1 MLVEGFLFT
10 YLLYG
15 IVEYATCGVFTCNS
29 DLKLALWNDMNEA
42 EGNVLEAPIVHVE
55 RDRSPERAH
64 GHFET
69 ILLFSDEFIKLSQ
82 VRPGKNPILE
92 DLKNSIEKVGMLN
105 AIDVAKMDTPLLE
118 EYIEFTNMVWGSDR
132 NIEDVRSLGVD
143 GFYYPLVAGHSRH
156 QAIEEL
162 EAEGRIEQR
171 PIQTKVHPVQTIED
185 ILDLQLGENLHS
197 VPSMERRALAAVEHF
212 TFGVMKGKWTDQ
224 DDYYAQHPDLQH
236 DKSLLED
243 GLVISQL
250 PPNLQDYVFKKK
262 VAFATGIEIAKTGRV
277 LRRHIEFKQGAKFG
291 EMDEVTRAKADRLY
305 LQSLNMLA
313 SKIANKRLNAPA
325 AKKVLMAERQRLNN
339 EIYGKLIAASDQS
352 GISNPDIPEK
362 EVEVLEF
369 AEDATL
375 FDILVE
381 PEDELDRAL
390 RESDKELSKLLSEYA
405 NAPSSFAL
413 ELLELAMPIVP
424 AEKRN
429 EIMADFERSN
439 RIGMHLIGGSVLQAS
454 DVSKVQDDTLLA

>member
-1 MLVEGFLFT
+1 MKEPEG
-10 YLLYG
+10 
-15 IVEYATCGVFTCNS
+15 S
-29 DLKLALWNDMNEA
+29 
-42 EGNVLEAPIVHVE
+42 VLEPSVELAAQVE

-82 VRPGKNPILE
+82 VRPGKNPVLE
-92 DLKNSIEKVGMLN
+92 DLKNSIEKIGMLN
-105 AIDVAKMDTPLLE
+105 AIDVAKMDTELLE
-118 EYIEFTNMVWGSDR
+118 EYIEFTNMVWGSERSVDGL
-132 NIEDVRSLGVD
+132 RSLGVD
-143 GFYYPLVAGHSRH
+143 GYYYPLVAGHSRH

-171 PIQTKVHPVQTIED
+171 PIQTKVHPVSSIED

-262 VAFATGIEIAKTGRV
+262 VAFATGIELAKTSRV
-277 LRRHIEFKQGAKFG
+277 MRRYIEHKASAKFG
-291 EMDEVTRAKADRLY
+291 AMDEITAAKSEQLFHRR
-305 LQSLNMLA
+305 LNMLA

-325 AKKVLMAERQRLNN
+325 AKKFLMAERQRMNN
-339 EIYGKLIAASDQS
+339 EIYGKLIDDATQSD
-352 GISNPDIPEK
+352 DVPEK
-362 EVEVLEF
+362 EVEVVEF

-381 PEDELDRAL
+381 PESELDRAIK
-390 RESDKELSKLLSEYA
+390 EADKELDALLAQYA

-413 ELLELAMPIVP
+413 EMLELVLPVVAD
-424 AEKRN
+424 ERRE
-429 EIMADFERSN
+429 EILADYERSN
-439 RIGMHLIGGSVLQAS
+439 RIGKSMIGGSALRSVEVKPVAEESLI
-454 DVSKVQDDTLLA
+454 